1 MLQTLIKLIN
11 SISFFHKQLIA
22 IMAINILPLVIMSGL
37 LYSNSNEDYKNNLI
51 EVMQGKITL
60 LAASS
65 SSALLFDDKQVAT
78 HLLSH
83 LKLYRATRYAQ
94 IYDAN
99 LNVFAEYKRSGE
111 SIDMPIGNFNQNAF
125 FKNQNIY
132 LSHQIMM
139 GDEKLGVIVISA
151 DTISLQNQQQ
161 RYILIAALVF
171 LGSFLLTYILN
182 WRLQKL
188 LNAPITD
195 LIELV
200 GYVADKKKYHKR
212 LNNNRNDEIGK
223 LILGVNTML
232 NTIEKHE
239 SQLYNSSNYD
249 DLTKLPNR
257 HLLTE
262 RLSHGI
268 STAERNRSELALLFL
283 DLDRFKIIN
292 DSLGHYV
299 GDQLLVQVATKLTKL
314 LSQSDSVFR
323 WGGDEFVVV
332 LENIQKIEDVES
344 FVRKIMN
351 ELSNP
356 IHLDNHLLHV
366 STSIGITRYPKD
378 GTDSVSLIKHA
389 DISMYQAKV
398 QGPGHYRYFNQEML
412 NNSVHRLTLEM
423 QVHQAFEKNDFFMVY
438 QPQMSIDG
446 ESILG
451 FEALIRWK
459 CDGVFISPEQFLPLV
474 DDLGLMEK
482 LTLWVLEQA
491 CRQNVSWQK
500 AGLTPVKIA
509 VNFPASFIMQSR
521 CLEDI
526 YSVLTET
533 GLAPKF
539 LEVELTE
546 NTFLDST
553 SISVSVLQ
561 SLKDLGVNIAIDDFG
576 TGYSCM
582 SYLQDLPIDTLK
594 IDGSFIKGLGQKQ
607 ANDGI
612 VQSIITLGKS
622 LNMLLVA
629 ECVETQ
635 EQLNILKNMQC
646 DIIQG
651 YLFSKPLSMDDATK
665 FIASK
670 EHKYK

>member
-1 MLQTLIKLIN
+1 
-11 SISFFHKQLIA
+11 
-22 IMAINILPLVIMSGL
+22 
-37 LYSNSNEDYKNNLI
+37 
-51 EVMQGKITL
+51 
-60 LAASS
+60 
-65 SSALLFDDKQVAT
+65 
-78 HLLSH
+78 
-83 LKLYRATRYAQ
+83 
-94 IYDAN
+94 
-99 LNVFAEYKRSGE
+99 
-111 SIDMPIGNFNQNAF
+111 
-125 FKNQNIY
+125 
-132 LSHQIMM
+132 
-139 GDEKLGVIVISA
+139 
-151 DTISLQNQQQ
+151 
-161 RYILIAALVF
+161 
-171 LGSFLLTYILN
+171 
-182 WRLQKL
+182 
-188 LNAPITD
+188 
-195 LIELV
+195 
-200 GYVADKKKYHKR
+200 
-212 LNNNRNDEIGK
+212 
-223 LILGVNTML
+223 
-232 NTIEKHE
+232 
-239 SQLYNSSNYD
+239 
-249 DLTKLPNR
+249 
-257 HLLTE
+257 
-262 RLSHGI
+262 
-268 STAERNRSELALLFL
+268 
-283 DLDRFKIIN
+283 
-292 DSLGHYV
+292 
-299 GDQLLVQVATKLTKL
+299 
-314 LSQSDSVFR
+314 
-323 WGGDEFVVV
+323 
-332 LENIQKIEDVES
+332 
-344 FVRKIMN
+344 
-351 ELSNP
+351 
-356 IHLDNHLLHV
+356 
-366 STSIGITRYPKD
+366 
-378 GTDSVSLIKHA
+378 
-389 DISMYQAKV
+389 MYQAKV